1 MAGAAD
7 VGRTPLRD
15 ALEGALGA
23 PVVML
28 PARRADE
35 LAELVVEPLGAE
47 VALLLGD
54 PLLQAK
60 VRLDDELAMAASSGV
75 A

>member
-7 VGRTPLRD
+7 VRLAPPLD
-15 ALEGALGA
+15 ALKGTLRAL
-23 PVVML
+23 VVMR
-28 PARRADE
+28 PGGRADP
-35 LAELVVEPLGAE
+35 LAELVVEAFGAG